1 MIGHMTDLLLIA
13 VLFAFFG
20 VALLFVK
27 ACERIVGPDT
37 ETERLEAAVRSA
49 RTTRML
55 RKVLA

>member
-37 ETERLEAAVRSA
+37 ETERLEVEESGERGELAA
-49 RTTRML
+49 
-55 RKVLA
+55 